1 MIFVLNK
8 CDLVPTNCTQKWVS
22 YLQKIAPTLAFQASV
37 TNPFGKGSLIQL
49 LKQFDILHKD
59 KKNISVGFVGYP
71 NVGKSSVINALKSKA
86 VCKVAPIPGETKV
99 WQYISLTKR
108 IYLIDCPGIVYDQ
121 GESETDKVLKAV
133 VRAERIPDPEVYI
146 EPILKKAQKK
156 HIYDVYG
163 IRDWIDYEDF
173 INQVAVKTGKLLK
186 GGEPDINN
194 VSKSI
199 IMDWQ
204 RGNIPYFEF
213 PPREVDG
220 VELPAAAADLAE
232 AAAAKKD
239 REEEAEEEEKVNQ
252 SEDGEEEEV

>member
-1 MIFVLNK
+1 
-8 CDLVPTNCTQKWVS
+8 
-22 YLQKIAPTLAFQASV
+22 
-37 TNPFGKGSLIQL
+37 

-71 NVGKSSVINALKSKA
+71 NVGKSSVINALKRKQ

-133 VRAERIPDPEVYI
+133 VRAERIPDPEIYI
-146 EPILKKAQKK
+146 DAILKKTERK

-163 IRDWIDYEDF
+163 VRDWADYEDF
-173 INQVAVKTGKLLK
+173 IKQVAERTGKLLK

-194 VSKSI
+194 VSKTI

-204 RGNIPYFEF
+204 RGNIPYFER
-213 PPREVDG
+213 PPKSEEELEAEQMGKIVPEEVD
-220 VELPAAAADLAE
+220 VMPVKQAE
-232 AAAAKKD
+232 GAVQ
-239 REEEAEEEEKVNQ
+239 EEENDDEEEE
-252 SEDGEEEEV
+252 